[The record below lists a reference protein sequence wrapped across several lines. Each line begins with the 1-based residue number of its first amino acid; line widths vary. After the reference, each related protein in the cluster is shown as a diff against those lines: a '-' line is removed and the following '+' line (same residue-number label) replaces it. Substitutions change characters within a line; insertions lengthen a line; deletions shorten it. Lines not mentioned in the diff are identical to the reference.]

1 MYSDESSDKLSD
13 ESEKLY
19 RAVEIV
25 QSAAHSNP
33 RRSETDIPGGCLAPF
48 TPRRL
53 RIRLREDVVV
63 RRRRRRRSG
72 GSSLLVGIL
81 ISKLPRRQ
89 ITVDPNKASSPLT
102 RGRQR
107 FPGRGRG
114 TLPRGGCFDKGCGVA
129 PLRRFILPSRPF
141 VKRALLTPST
151 STVPLLSLSL
161 SFSFYHSSLAP
172 LCLSVIFFLFFSS
185 PFLPRLLCLF
195 SPRVYIRYISRGRAL
210 SLASSIENGGR
221 GAA

>member
-48 TPRRL
+48 TPRWL

-63 RRRRRRRSG
+63 SRRRAAVWRQQPAAV
-72 GSSLLVGIL
+72 VGIL

-102 RGRQR
+102 RSRQR

-114 TLPRGGCFDKGCGVA
+114 PLPRGGCFDKGCDVV
-129 PLRRFILPSRPF
+129 PLPRFILPSLPF
-141 VKRALLTPST
+141 AKRALLTP
-151 STVPLLSLSL
+151 LSLSL
-161 SFSFYHSSLAP
+161 FLSLVFLSFCHL
-172 LCLSVIFFLFFSS
+172 FFLLL
-185 PFLPRLLCLF
+185 PFL
-195 SPRVYIRYISRGRAL
+195 SPPVYIFELVLFLSREFDPGRLQSPSGATRNWKVL
-210 SLASSIENGGR
+210 MR
-221 GAA
+221 GYL